1 MRAIL
6 LYFVLMLSVSLF
18 SCSKG
23 KDKQEPLSFDSIKAD
38 TTVFLGTDTL
48 SPRCHVSLSITYAKG
63 ENSDYINDSIIRSG
77 VLSPDY
83 FSLNDEK
90 LPIQQIVDSFISRYV
105 SEYKTDYG
113 EIYKVDKTSQSLN
126 SEYIVKTSV
135 SPKTDNYITYTADV
149 YMYGGGAHGN
159 SLVIAK
165 NIDTKTGKIV
175 SLDDI
180 LSNGYEEKLSELIL
194 NKICKEYKAKNL
206 EDLKQKGFFMGTDPY
221 PSDNFII
228 SKKGIT
234 FIYSPDEIAPHA
246 VGEIRIFIDK
256 DDIKSLLK

>member
-23 KDKQEPLSFDSIKAD
+23 NGKQEPLTFDSIKAD
-38 TTVFLGTDTL
+38 TTVYLGSDTT
-48 SPRCHVSLSITYAKG
+48 SPRCHVDLSITYAKG
-63 ENSDYINDSIIRSG
+63 QNAQIINDSIIRSG
-77 VLSPDY
+77 ILSPDY
-83 FSLNDEK
+83 FSLSDEE
-90 LPIQQIVDSFISRYV
+90 LSIEQIVDSFISRYV

-113 EIYKVDKTSQSLN
+113 EIYKVDKTSHSLN

-135 SPKTDNYITYTADV
+135 SSESDDYITYTADV

-159 SLVIAK
+159 SLVIVK
-165 NIDTKTGKIV
+165 NIDKKSGKIV
-175 SLDDI
+175 SLDDV

-194 NKICKEYKAKNL
+194 NKMCKEYKAKDL
-206 EDLKQKGFFMGTDPY
+206 EELKQKGFFMGTDPY